1 MHLFFDVITALNAL
15 TFGNIS
21 AAGEKEYLIAVI
33 CSCQVK
39 VEVRDRIAS
48 GYLRGIA

>member
-33 CSCQVK
+33 CSCQVSRPRLPRADL
-39 VEVRDRIAS
+39 VW
-48 GYLRGIA
+48 